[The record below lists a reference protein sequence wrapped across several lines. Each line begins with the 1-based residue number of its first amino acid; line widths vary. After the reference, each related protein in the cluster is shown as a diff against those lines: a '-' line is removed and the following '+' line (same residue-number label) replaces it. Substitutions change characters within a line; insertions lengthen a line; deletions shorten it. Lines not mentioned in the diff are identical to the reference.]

1 MKSKLKISTNKELE
15 NINKPYI
22 IAEIGSNFNQSL
34 PRAKKLISK
43 AKECGADAVKFQ
55 LFKADVLYP
64 NDVKMNKLFKSI
76 ELNTNW
82 IQFLKKYSDKINI
95 DFLCSSFDIKSAKV
109 LENNKV
115 NAHKIAS
122 SEIVNLDLVN
132 FLIKTKK
139 KIFASFGMS
148 DIIDV
153 KKIIQ
158 ISKKNNN
165 KKIVLMQCVAMYPLK
180 DNFVNLNVIKTL
192 GKFGYSTGFS
202 DHTADGVASI
212 AAVAL
217 GAQYFEK
224 HFTLNKK
231 DKGPDHIFAM
241 EPNEFKLY
249 VQNIHRA
256 HAQLGSVKK
265 ELVDYEKK
273 FCRRDGLYYTS
284 NFKKGHIINKNSLF
298 SKRPAL
304 GVRTRDIKKI
314 LGKKLK
320 KNVSKNKPV
329 FLSLFNA

>member
-1 MKSKLKISTNKELE
+1 MKSKLNTLIKKKFNSR
-15 NINKPYI
+15 NKPYI

-34 PRAKKLISK
+34 PKAKKLISK

-55 LFKADVLYP
+55 LFKANVLYP
-64 NDVKMNKLFKSI
+64 NDIKMNKLFKSI
-76 ELNTNW
+76 ELNINW
-82 IQFLKKYSDKINI
+82 IKILKKYSDKNNI
-95 DFLCSSFDIKSAKV
+95 DFLCSSFDMESAKL
-109 LENNKV
+109 LEANKV
-115 NAHKIAS
+115 IAHKIAS

-139 KIFASFGMS
+139 YIFASFGMS

-158 ISKKNNN
+158 IAKKNNN
-165 KKIVLMQCVAMYPLK
+165 KKIILMQCVSMYPLK

-192 GKFGYSTGFS
+192 SKFGYPTGFS
-202 DHTADGVASI
+202 DHTPDGVASI

-224 HFTLNKK
+224 HFTLNKT
-231 DKGPDHIFAM
+231 DKGPDHIFAI
-241 EPNEFKLY
+241 EPKEFKLY

-256 HAQLGSVKK
+256 HLQLGSYKK
-265 ELVDYEKK
+265 EMVDYEKK
-273 FCRRDGLYYTS
+273 FCRRDGLYFSS
-284 NFKKGHIINKNSLF
+284 NFKKGHIINKNSLY

-304 GVRTRDIKKI
+304 GIRTRDIKNI

-320 KNVSKNKPV
+320 RRVYKNNPI
-329 FLSLFNA
+329 FNDHIW

>member
-1 MKSKLKISTNKELE
+1 MKSKS
-15 NINKPYI
+15 NILIKKKLNSKNKPYI

-34 PRAKKLISK
+34 SKAKKLISK

-55 LFKADVLYP
+55 LFKANVLYP
-64 NDVKMNKLFKSI
+64 NDIKMNKLFKSI

-82 IQFLKKYSDKINI
+82 VKILKKYSDKNNI
-95 DFLCSSFDIKSAKV
+95 DFLCSSFDMESAKL
-109 LENNKV
+109 LEANKV
-115 NAHKIAS
+115 IAHKIAS

-139 KIFASFGMS
+139 YIFASFGMS

-158 ISKKNNN
+158 LAKKNNN
-165 KKIVLMQCVAMYPLK
+165 KKIILMQCVAMYPLK

-192 GKFGYSTGFS
+192 SKFGYPTGFS
-202 DHTADGVASI
+202 DHTPDGVASI

-224 HFTLNKK
+224 HFTLNKT

-241 EPNEFKLY
+241 EPKEFKLY

-256 HAQLGSVKK
+256 HLQLGSNKK
-265 ELVDYEKK
+265 EMVDYEKK
-273 FCRRDGLYYTS
+273 FCRRDGLYFSS
-284 NFKKGHIINKNSLF
+284 NFKKGHIINKNSLY

-304 GVRTRDIKKI
+304 GIRTRDMKNI

-320 KNVSKNKPV
+320 RKVYKNNPI
-329 FLSLFNA
+329 FNDHI